1 MISYSPSHKDLEG
14 LRIDRIAE
22 RLGLDPVETIVR
34 LLIDD
39 EIDTGM
45 ILFGMNE
52 EDVDKV
58 ISSPLVA
65 IGSDGSVGRFGVG
78 KPHPRRYGTF
88 PRIIARYVREK
99 KLLSLQEAVRKMTS
113 LPARKLRLWDRGLI
127 RPGFKADLVV
137 FDFYKIEDTATYENP
152 HSYPRGIKYVIING
166 RIVLREGSG
175 EILRREM

>member
-1 MISYSPSHKDLEG
+1 
-14 LRIDRIAE
+14 
-22 RLGLDPVETIVR
+22 
-34 LLIDD
+34 
-39 EIDTGM
+39 
-45 ILFGMNE
+45 
-52 EDVDKV
+52 
-58 ISSPLVA
+58 
-65 IGSDGSVGRFGVG
+65 VGRFGVG

-166 RIVLREGSG
+166 RIVLREGSR